1 MRGPVMIV
9 GIPRSGTSL
18 LTALLNNHP
27 DVYIAPE
34 SHYFF
39 YLWGSRRILG
49 QPITPSVF
57 NKFESYFSSLQNIGS
72 GWKKTEFSIP
82 ELKEKFFKQTD
93 LSYERLLDLF
103 LEMLAEKAGKQ
114 VYGEKTPLHLY
125 FLQTIYTS
133 YQDASV
139 IHVVRDGRAVVSS
152 LLSTGW
158 GGNHIEYSLFWENG
172 INLANRYRALNETRY
187 LQIKYE
193 DLLLES
199 ERVLQEICNFLDI
212 DFSKDMLD
220 FNYTNTAFDDSKK
233 DYRGG
238 FDRMALARWQKVLSR
253 ETIAEIEYLISP
265 ELRKLNYTQE
275 TRNNQ
280 ELSLLRTARLQATK
294 QYYPLKNTCLRFVAS
309 QGILSLFQNNYAI
322 PIKKR

>member
-57 NKFESYFSSLQNIGS
+57 NKFECYFSSLQNIGS
-72 GWKKTEFSIP
+72 GWKKTKFSIP

-158 GGNHIEYSLFWENG
+158 GGNHIEYSLFWKNG

-199 ERVLQEICNFLDI
+199 ERVL
-212 DFSKDMLD
+212 K
-220 FNYTNTAFDDSKK
+220 
-233 DYRGG
+233 
-238 FDRMALARWQKVLSR
+238 
-253 ETIAEIEYLISP
+253 
-265 ELRKLNYTQE
+265 
-275 TRNNQ
+275 
-280 ELSLLRTARLQATK
+280 
-294 QYYPLKNTCLRFVAS
+294 
-309 QGILSLFQNNYAI
+309 
-322 PIKKR
+322 